1 MITFENA
8 IVIDRPVDEVFAFV
22 ADFENVPKWNYY
34 VRNVTKT
41 TPDQTGLGAT
51 YHQVRKSD
59 VQDYRVIEYEP
70 NEKVVVKTLPP
81 SQPAFEMR
89 FTFEPTGN
97 GTRILDEWELDTGR
111 PEILERL
118 AAGRVKG
125 AVKENLEKLKE
136 LLETG
141 SVQLQDGRLEKLP
154 SDFRG

>member
-1 MITFENA
+1 MITFDNS
-8 IVIDRPVDEVFAFV
+8 IVIDRPVEEVFAFV

-34 VRNVTKT
+34 VRKVTRT

-51 YHQVRKSD
+51 YHQVRQSD
-59 VQDYRVIEYEP
+59 VQDYRVIKYEP

-97 GTRILDEWELDTGR
+97 RTRILDEWELDTGR

-125 AVKENLEKLKE
+125 AVKENLQKLKE

-141 SVQLQDGRLEKLP
+141 SVDLQDGRRVQLP
-154 SDFRG
+154 GD